1 MRKNVTMRRW
11 LAIPVA
17 LMLLGAA
24 CGESEE
30 PSGASGTGSDPT
42 QEATVDADAVAV
54 GELLG
59 QVHGHHLA
67 ALELYGEGDQS
78 GALVH
83 AAHPVHEIL
92 ASVIPEIESAD
103 PAAASELEATIEETN
118 QLVEDGA
125 DIAEIETS
133 IEAAG
138 IATDAARA
146 AVAGDADTDPAY
158 EASVIAALL
167 ATSGNEYEEA
177 LAGSDGAEV
186 RNLPEY
192 QDGYA
197 FVTQSARMYDAL
209 ASEVEAASSESATE
223 IEGAFATLAE
233 AFPTV
238 SPPAELVS
246 LVDVQT
252 ATGLIGQELE
262 ETLGALRLTESD
274 PAEIVAQ
281 INSLLD
287 ELVEAYEGGDADR
300 AAELSAEAYLENYEL
315 IEAAVI
321 ENAPDVNSELE
332 PLLGAELRRQ
342 IQEGAAV
349 EDINEMVERVRV
361 LLDDALAALGGS

>member
-1 MRKNVTMRRW
+1 MSPHRW
-11 LAIPVA
+11 FAVPLA

-24 CGESEE
+24 CGEAVE
-30 PSGASGTGSDPT
+30 PSGSSGTGSEPT
-42 QEATVDADAVAV
+42 HEGGFDAEVIAV

-67 ALELYGEGDQS
+67 ALELYDDGDRT

-92 ASVIPEIESAD
+92 ASVVPEIEAAD
-103 PAAASELEATIEETN
+103 PAVAAELQETIEETRR
-118 QLVEDGA
+118 LVEDGA
-125 DIAEIETS
+125 EIAEIETAV
-133 IEAAG
+133 EAAG
-138 IATDAARA
+138 VATDSARA
-146 AVAGDADTDPAY
+146 AVAGDAESDPAY

-167 ATSGNEYEEA
+167 ATSGHEYEEA

-197 FVTQSARMYDAL
+197 FVTQSARMYDTL
-209 ASEVEAASSESATE
+209 ASEVEGVSAESATE
-223 IEGAFATLAE
+223 IERAFAVLGE

-238 SPPAELVS
+238 SPPVELVS

-262 ETLGALRLTESD
+262 ETLGALLLTESD
-274 PAEIVAQ
+274 PTAIVAQ

-287 ELVEAYEGGDADR
+287 ELVEAYEGGDADG

-315 IEAAVI
+315 IEAGVI
-321 ENAPDVNSELE
+321 ENAPAVNTELE

-342 IQEGAAV
+342 IQEGAPV
-349 EDINEMVERVRV
+349 EDIIGMVERVRE
-361 LLDDALAALGGS
+361 LLDQALASLEATE